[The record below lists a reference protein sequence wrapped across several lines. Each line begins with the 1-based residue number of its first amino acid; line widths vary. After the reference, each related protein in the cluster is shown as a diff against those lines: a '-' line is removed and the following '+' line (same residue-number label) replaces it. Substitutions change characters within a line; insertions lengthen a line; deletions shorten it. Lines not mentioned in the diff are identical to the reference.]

1 MRTEIPSS
9 NYRIPLFLISGL
21 LLGVILTFTNLTDL
35 TTAGVII
42 YGIASLGVLLYGLR
56 IANENLIKGL
66 IIFLTGLLSSIGII
80 SALLMW
86 PYAIELRLLM
96 ILPILGFLYLLF
108 KRKLTQP
115 EIGLLLILN
124 VDLAIKIV
132 QIFNG

>member
-1 MRTEIPSS
+1 MRTEVQPST
-9 NYRIPLFLISGL
+9 YRLPLFLIFGL
-21 LLGVILTFTNLTDL
+21 LLGVILTLTNLTDL
-35 TTAGVII
+35 TTAGFII
-42 YGIASLGVLLYGLR
+42 YGIASFGVLLYGLK
-56 IANENLIKGL
+56 IANQNLIKGL

-80 SALLMW
+80 SAIFMW
-86 PYAIELRLLM
+86 PYAMELRILM

-124 VDLAIKIV
+124 VDLVIKIV